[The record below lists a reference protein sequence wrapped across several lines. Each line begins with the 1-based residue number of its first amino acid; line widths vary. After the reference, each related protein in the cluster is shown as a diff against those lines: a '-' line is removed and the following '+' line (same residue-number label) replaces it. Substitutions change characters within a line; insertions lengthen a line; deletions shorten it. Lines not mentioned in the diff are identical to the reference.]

1 MVDDPH
7 GNPDDPFK
15 GTPFEGMFQMF
26 GANQPGFGAMMGQM
40 RQLMQPYEGPVN
52 YDLARKTAVKSL
64 VEHGPD
70 PKPSAGQQNA
80 AQDALQLAEMWLD
93 RATDLPRAA
102 HHATT
107 WTRKEW
113 IENTLPE
120 WRALINPVAVHAI
133 ASMNDAIPAEV
144 RDMIG
149 PIAGML
155 KQAGGS
161 IFGQQLGAGLAHLST
176 EILSS
181 TDIGL
186 PMGPAHT
193 VALVPHNVSALGAGL
208 EATETDVLLYVM
220 LRESAH
226 LRLFAHATW
235 LRAALINA
243 IEDFGRGMRVNVESI
258 ENRMQSIDPGNP
270 EAIQE
275 ALAGGVFEPETT
287 PEMQKARDRLE
298 LLLALIEG
306 WVDEVVSQATAE
318 RMPAARALSEAM
330 RRRRVTKGPAEEA
343 FASLVGLELRP
354 RRLRDAST
362 LWGALRDRE
371 GPAARD
377 AIWGHPD
384 LTPTIEDLDDPLGFG
399 RTEAEGMSDAD
410 FDQALEQLLSEGN
423 ASGGAPGGSSDGST
437 DTPDEGDDKP
447 GPGNDS

>member
-1 MVDDPH
+1 MVDDPR

-26 GANQPGFGAMMGQM
+26 GANQPGFGSMMGQM
-40 RQLMQPYEGPVN
+40 RQFMQPYDGPVN
-52 YDLARKTAVKSL
+52 YDLARKTAAKS
-64 VEHGPD
+64 VIDHGPD
-70 PKPSAGQQNA
+70 PQPTAGQRNGV
-80 AQDALQLAEMWLD
+80 QDALQLAEMWLD
-93 RATDLPRAA
+93 RATGLPSAA

-107 WTRKEW
+107 WTRSEW
-113 IENTLPE
+113 VNNTLPE
-120 WRALINPVAVHAI
+120 WRTLINPVAIHAI
-133 ASMNDAIPAEV
+133 ASMDSAIPNEV
-144 RDMIG
+144 RSMIG
-149 PIAGML
+149 PMAGML
-155 KQAGGS
+155 KQAGGAL
-161 IFGQQLGAGLAHLST
+161 FGQQLGTGLAHLST

-186 PMGPAHT
+186 PMGPPHT
-193 VALVPHNVSALGAGL
+193 VALVPHNIVALGKGL
-208 EATETDVLLYVM
+208 EASETDTLLYVM

-243 IEDFGRGMRVNVESI
+243 IEDFGRGMHINVESI
-258 ENRMQSIDPGNP
+258 EDRMQTFDPGNP

-287 PEMQKARDRLE
+287 PEMKKARDRLE

-330 RRRRVTKGPAEEA
+330 RRRRFTKGPAEEA

-384 LTPTIEDLDDPLGFG
+384 LTPTSEDLDDPLGFG
-399 RTEAEGMSDAD
+399 RKESSGMSDAA
-410 FDQALEQLLSEGN
+410 FDQALEQLLAEDS
-423 ASGGAPGGSSDGST
+423 GST
-437 DTPDEGDDKP
+437 DPDEGP
-447 GPGNDS
+447 GSGHGS